1 MKITRGKL
9 TGAQKVVIYG
19 PEGIGKS
26 TFAAQFPV
34 PLFIDTEGGT
44 RELDIDRAPTPSSW
58 TMLLDTVREFTAD
71 TMGYKTLVL
80 DTADWAEQLCI
91 AAVCARAKKSGIE
104 DFGYGKGYVYVQE
117 EFGKL
122 LNMLSELVQRDIN
135 VVLLAHAKMRTFQQ
149 PDEMGSYDR
158 WELKVSKNVAPIVK
172 EWADM
177 VLFMNYKTVVIHQEG
192 TLKSKAQ
199 GGQRVVYTSHHPCWD
214 AKNRHGLP
222 EEMPIGDAM
231 LAVMNIIERATPHTP
246 EYPVLEAKQQPVAA
260 EGTPQSE
267 APAAPAQTPEPIR
280 EPTKPSE
287 TSQPPAAEPEP
298 VQTTFAELPADE
310 PTPFDAVTEPPE
322 GIPKALADLMVRD
335 GISEAQIRKAVYTRK
350 GVYPESTPLAKYD
363 EYFISGWVIPCWN
376 AIVNYIN
383 NGYKE

>member
-158 WELKVSKNVAPIVK
+158 WELKVSKNVAPTIK

-192 TLKSKAQ
+192 ALKSKAQ

-222 EEMPIGDAM
+222 EEMPIGDAT
-231 LAVMNIIERATPHTP
+231 LAVMTVIERATPHTP
-246 EYPVLEAKQQPVAA
+246 EYPALEEDRQPTAA
-260 EGTPQSE
+260 ENASRSE
-267 APAAPAQTPEPIR
+267 DPAATEQTQEPVR
-280 EPTKPSE
+280 EPAKPRG
-287 TSQPPAAEPEP
+287 TTRLPAVDPEP
-298 VQTTFAELPADE
+298 VQTTFAELPKDE

-322 GIPKALADLMVRD
+322 GIPKALADLKARD
-335 GISEAQIRKAVYTRK
+335 GISEGQICKAVFAKGYYPVSTPISKYDPGFVTGVLIGAWPQIR
-350 GVYPESTPLAKYD
+350 D
-363 EYFISGWVIPCWN
+363 F
-376 AIVNYIN
+376 IN
-383 NGYKE
+383 NRR